1 MTTEQK
7 ALLSKVHRVLL
18 AVESDLQEDD
28 CLSDCPPEWPRCARC
43 RTVTRVAGLIRNIET
58 AERVEG
64 T

>member
-1 MTTEQK
+1 MTEEQK
-7 ALLSKVHRVLL
+7 ALMSKVHRVLL
-18 AVESDLQEDD
+18 AVESDLQEDE

-43 RTVTRVAGLIRNIET
+43 RTLTRVYGLIRNIER